1 MKTPLYLLM
10 LIGLCLLAG
19 ACTAEDL
26 AEDLQGDPA
35 ETSGTNPE
43 VSDSP
48 DDTQGPNDDASNPDG
63 SSTEESG
70 ADDDT
75 NDPPAEE
82 ESTSCSPVDYIFEE
96 ANGVVLAE
104 FEASSWSDAWDKEGT
119 GPSAYLLWEGDQY
132 FGNPGNGV
140 IRFSIRIN
148 NPGTYQFSW
157 RSAVT
162 IGTNGTEHNDTW
174 LRFPDA
180 SDFYAL
186 KDNSVLYPAGS
197 GKSPNPNG
205 ASADGW
211 FKVYRTGNNVDFK
224 WEAFTSD
231 HDGHRIFV
239 DFDQAGTYTMEISAR
254 SKGHGIDRFVLFRN
268 DLNLDE
274 AISGDLSA
282 ISCAN

>member
-1 MKTPLYLLM
+1 M
-10 LIGLCLLAG
+10 LAWLCLLAG

-26 AEDLQGDPA
+26 SEDLAGDPT
-35 ETSGTNPE
+35 ETSGIPPE

-48 DDTQGPNDDASNPDG
+48 DDSQTPDPENNSTTDESSDSG
-63 SSTEESG
+63 SSEDPVEEDG
-70 ADDDT
+70 G
-75 NDPPAEE
+75 
-82 ESTSCSPVDYIFEE
+82 TSCEPGDYIFEE
-96 ANGVVLAE
+96 ANGVLLAE
-104 FEASSWSDAWDKEGT
+104 FEASSWSDAWDKSGS
-119 GPSAYLLWEGDQY
+119 GPGAYLLWQGDQY
-132 FGNPGNGV
+132 FGNPGNGL

-180 SDFYAL
+180 SDFYAM
-186 KDNSVLYPAGS
+186 KDNSVLYPAGT
-197 GKSPNPNG
+197 GKSPTPNG

-224 WEAFTSD
+224 WEAYTSD
-231 HDGHRIFV
+231 HDGHRIYV

-254 SKGHGIDRFVLFRN
+254 SKGHGIDRFVLFRS
-268 DLNLDE
+268 DRSLDE
-274 AISGDLSA
+274 AVSGELSA
-282 ISCAN
+282 ISCGN